1 MGRGAG
7 LHARSA
13 PERREHPDA
22 RAVPAPVRQSSA
34 GGPLLH
40 PRRVRRAARPGAGHG
55 LLAHS
60 GEPAYP
66 VLLSR
71 LGAGGCR
78 QGRRPCGPGVPLMAG
93 TATPRPKPKFKGLD
107 PARSEE
113 YLGWLREMM
122 LIRRFEEKAGEAY
135 SLGKI
140 GGFCHLYIG
149 QEAVAV
155 GSLAALGPDDYI
167 TCSYREHGHALARG
181 ISARSVMAELF
192 GKAAGCSGGKGGSMH
207 LFDASLGFLGGHGI
221 VGGHIPLT
229 TGMAFAAKYRD
240 TDQVAVCYF
249 GEAAVN
255 NGAFHEALNMAA
267 LWKLPCIYVCENNR
281 YGMGTALE
289 RASAIYDISERASSY
304 DMINEVVD
312 GQDVLTMKNAMD
324 RAVERARDEK
334 APTLLEVRT
343 YRFMGHSMSDPIHG
357 HYRTKEEVEEHRKR
371 DPIVLWSRK
380 LISDGI
386 MDEPAV
392 RALDAEVT
400 AEIADAYA
408 FAEKAEDPDPREL
421 YT

>member
-1 MGRGAG
+1 MAG
-7 LHARSA
+7 STAA
-13 PERREHPDA
+13 
-22 RAVPAPVRQSSA
+22 
-34 GGPLLH
+34 
-40 PRRVRRAARPGAGHG
+40 RRARGGDRPADAGV
-55 LLAHS
+55 ADQ
-60 GEPAYP
+60 Y
-66 VLLSR
+66 R
-71 LGAGGCR
+71 L
-78 QGRRPCGPGVPLMAG
+78 
-93 TATPRPKPKFKGLD
+93 
-107 PARSEE
+107 
-113 YLGWLREMM
+113 WLREML

-155 GSLAALGPDDYI
+155 GSIAALRSDDYI
-167 TCSYREHGHALARG
+167 VCSYREHGHALARG
-181 ISARSVMAELF
+181 IPARAVMAELF

-207 LFDASLGFLGGHGI
+207 LFDAARGFMGGHAI
-221 VGGHIPLT
+221 VGGHIPLA
-229 TGMAFAAKYRD
+229 TGMAFAAKYRG
-240 TDQVAVCYF
+240 TEQVVVCYF

-267 LWKLPCIYVCENNR
+267 LWKLPCVYICENNR

-312 GQDVLTMKNAMD
+312 GQDVLAMKNAMD
-324 RAVERARDEK
+324 RAVERARAEK

-371 DPIVLWSRK
+371 DPIALWTHK
-380 LISDGI
+380 LMADGL

-400 AEIADAYA
+400 AEIADAYR
-408 FAEKAEDPDPREL
+408 FAEETADPEPGALYADVYAPEKA
-421 YT
+421 